1 MVDEQDYFLSIDN
14 GTQSIRAIVFDKT
27 GREITKIA
35 VPITPYYSK
44 ALSKSHLI
52 FGNLSVRQQTNFGK

>member
-44 ALSKSHLI
+44 ANGWAEQELSLI
-52 FGNLSVRQQTNFGK
+52 HI